1 MSSPL
6 VFYVLPRRGAAYVI
20 YLRSGHHILLRCDED
35 YHIYDEKM
43 QRISDVEEVF
53 PEAAL
58 LPVSAVNMVMQMG
71 AVFKYKTGYSAD
83 RGGFCGWLIAEG
95 WLLNGLYEW

>member
-1 MSSPL
+1 
-6 VFYVLPRRGAAYVI
+6 
-20 YLRSGHHILLRCDED
+20 
-35 YHIYDEKM
+35 M

-58 LPVSAVNMVMQMG
+58 LPVSIVNMLMQME

-83 RGGFCGWLIAEG
+83 RGGFCGWLIAER
-95 WLLNGLYEW
+95 WLLNGLYKW